1 MATPSTPTQV
11 SNIFKALGLNTVYA
25 RGTFDPRN
33 VSNLHKR
40 AMTAAQ
46 FRGENVAFRM
56 KDIAGARKA
65 NVSIPDLS
73 KAPSST
79 GKSMISSKLAKALMD
94 KIFEPS
100 SLDTAMKDA
109 NINLMDMSESDMEFS
124 PSGGSGSAPL
134 FGAGGTTGALGGM

>member
-65 NVSIPDLS
+65 NVPIPDLS

-100 SLDTAMKDA
+100 SLDQ
-109 NINLMDMSESDMEFS
+109 MDMSESDMEFS
-124 PSGGSGSAPL
+124 PSGGSGSTPL
-134 FGAGGTTGALGGM
+134 FGAGGTTGTLGGM

>member
-100 SLDTAMKDA
+100 SLDQ
-109 NINLMDMSESDMEFS
+109 MDMSESDMEFS
-124 PSGGSGSAPL
+124 PSGGSGSTPL
-134 FGAGGTTGALGGM
+134 FGAGGTTGTLGGM

>member
-33 VSNLHKR
+33 VSSLHKR

-65 NVSIPDLS
+65 NVPIPDLS

-100 SLDTAMKDA
+100 SLDQ
-109 NINLMDMSESDMEFS
+109 MDMSESDMEFS
-124 PSGGSGSAPL
+124 PSGGSGSTPL
-134 FGAGGTTGALGGM
+134 FGAGGTTGTLGGM

>member
-65 NVSIPDLS
+65 NVPIPDLS

-100 SLDTAMKDA
+100 SLDQ
-109 NINLMDMSESDMEFS
+109 MDMSESDMEFS
-124 PSGGSGSAPL
+124 PSGGSGSTPL